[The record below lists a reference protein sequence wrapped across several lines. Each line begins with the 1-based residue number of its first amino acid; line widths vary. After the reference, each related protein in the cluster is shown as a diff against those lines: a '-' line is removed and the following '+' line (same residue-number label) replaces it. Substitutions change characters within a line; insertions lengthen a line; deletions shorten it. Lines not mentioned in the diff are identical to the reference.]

1 LGLRA
6 FAKRALKGS
15 AILAL
20 AAGGFGCRSSEQE
33 LIDRFLEAESRG
45 DNQSVA
51 LLSMVAFPGEVVE
64 FRVLTVSEERRG
76 PYRVAGLRERVREVE
91 ALRDEQFKRFGE
103 FRQANYDE
111 LLKLQRLLQ
120 DDPERKLDAR
130 AAELKRQWDGF
141 REEGRL
147 TMTSLHEAKQA
158 LEWEIRIV
166 QKSLQ
171 RESDPERLTG
181 ETLTK
186 EASVRVTTKEH
197 GEGAYVVT
205 LTRYD
210 VKNSFRAVVPTRWI
224 VTAVQPEAV

>member
-20 AAGGFGCRSSEQE
+20 AAGGSSCRSSEHE

-51 LLSMVAFPGEVVE
+51 LLSMVAFPGEILQ
-64 FRVLTVSEERRG
+64 FRVLTVGEERRA
-76 PYRVAGLRERVREVE
+76 PYRVTALRERVHE
-91 ALRDEQFKRFGE
+91 AEARRDEQFKRFGD

-111 LLKLQRLLQ
+111 LLKLQRLLL
-120 DDPERKLDAR
+120 DDPARKLDAR
-130 AAELKRQWDGF
+130 AGELKRQWDGF
-141 REEGRL
+141 REESRA

-171 RESDPERLTG
+171 RESDPEHLTG

-197 GEGAYVVT
+197 GEGVYVVT

-224 VTAVQPEAV
+224 VTSVQPEAV